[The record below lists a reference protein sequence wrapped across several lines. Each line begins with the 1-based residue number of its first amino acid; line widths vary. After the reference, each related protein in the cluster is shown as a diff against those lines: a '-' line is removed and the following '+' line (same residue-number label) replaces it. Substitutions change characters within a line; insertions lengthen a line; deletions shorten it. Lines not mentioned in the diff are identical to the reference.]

1 MCLLLANMAKKN
13 SKLSIPPMSF
23 RACQNVMGVATTS
36 SSVDPKYTCTPPYS
50 PWSFLRMVVV
60 SGEILMSDV

>member
-1 MCLLLANMAKKN
+1 MAKKN

-23 RACQNVMGVATTS
+23 KACQNVMGVATTS

-50 PWSFLRMVVV
+50 PKSFLRIVEV
-60 SGEILMSDV
+60 SGDILMSEV